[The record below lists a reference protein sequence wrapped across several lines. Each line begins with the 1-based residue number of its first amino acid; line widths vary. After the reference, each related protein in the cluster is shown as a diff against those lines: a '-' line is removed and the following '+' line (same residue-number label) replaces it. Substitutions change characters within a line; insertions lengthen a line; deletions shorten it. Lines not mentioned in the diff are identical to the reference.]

1 MASIVYQTDK
11 RSGSVYAYQVDSV
24 RNPETNKCEP
34 KRTYL
39 GRVDPISHEII
50 SKAPAGKRNRSGL
63 SQKYLDSVDKD
74 IQDKM
79 DSMEKEIE
87 YLRIELEKV
96 TADRKRDSQVF
107 DSIVDLIHQRQNS

>member
-1 MASIVYQTDK
+1 
-11 RSGSVYAYQVDSV
+11 
-24 RNPETNKCEP
+24 
-34 KRTYL
+34 
-39 GRVDPISHEII
+39 
-50 SKAPAGKRNRSGL
+50 
-63 SQKYLDSVDKD
+63 LDSVDKD